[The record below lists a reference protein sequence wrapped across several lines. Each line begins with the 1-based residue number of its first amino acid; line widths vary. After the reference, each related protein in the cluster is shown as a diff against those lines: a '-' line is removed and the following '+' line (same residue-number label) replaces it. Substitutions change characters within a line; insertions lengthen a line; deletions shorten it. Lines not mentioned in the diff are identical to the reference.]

1 MTEEW
6 ENTSKLIRANA
17 EALESRALD
26 RLTSLM
32 TERRKTRKTYQEDHT
47 KISAQFAQV
56 SSDKDKLNFHLFHFL
71 CRNMICRNMK

>member
-26 RLTSLM
+26 RLISLM
-32 TERRKTRKTYQEDHT
+32 TERRKARKTYQEDHT

-56 SSDKDKLNFHLFHFL
+56 SPEKTNLTLHNLFNFEYILLDYF
-71 CRNMICRNMK
+71 